1 MELKTSLFI
10 LALLSISSA
19 ATLLEQAPAALGGT
33 VVLVVIILAITAMV
47 AEAINAQQLHAWVKQ
62 EYRELIVA
70 AILFVLVMALFNVD
84 KPIMETLSGTDDYKE
99 DAEGVIDDMMGRAT
113 VAYKDLI
120 DAYFVVGMRSGYSTN
135 VMAGYYVWVSV
146 GGVPSS
152 GFSSFMIFFNQAAGG
167 LTNMII
173 LYSALRAVLG
183 FCLSTMGQLIYLAFI
198 FRVIPFTRQVGST
211 LIALV
216 IGGYVIF
223 PLAVFL
229 LAPAHD
235 LINVP
240 APNLDRDMIKDLE
253 FYLPSGASLICGEWW
268 MRMLVGMFGEVG
280 FALPPC
286 LLVAAV
292 TLGTGFQPCWEVLT
306 KVVYPIM
313 MQIILPILWGLT
325 MAISTFVTPD
335 LGKHFDH
342 FAPFLREI
350 NNLVVVS
357 YVDAILVIIITY
369 AGIRSV
375 SAALGG
381 EYMLPGIQRLV

>member
-1 MELKTSLFI
+1 MESRTALFLI
-10 LALLSISSA
+10 ALLSVSSA
-19 ATLLEQAPAALGGT
+19 ATLLEQAPVALGGT
-33 VVLVVIILAITAMV
+33 VVIVIIVLAITAML

-70 AILFVLVMALFNVD
+70 GILFIVVMALFNVD
-84 KPIMETLSGTDDYKE
+84 KPIVKVLSGTDDYKE
-99 DAEGVIDDMMGRAT
+99 AANGTIDDMLGRAT

-167 LTNMII
+167 LSNMLF
-173 LYSALRAVLG
+173 LYTALRAMLG

-198 FRVIPFTRQVGST
+198 FRVIPLTRQVGST

-223 PLAVFL
+223 PFAVFL
-229 LAPAHD
+229 LAPAHE

-240 APNLDRDMIKDLE
+240 APNIDRDMIKDIE
-253 FYLPSGASLICGEWW
+253 FYLPSGASLICGEWYV
-268 MRMLVGMFGEVG
+268 RLLVGMFGEIG

-286 LLVAAV
+286 LLIAAV
-292 TLGTGFQPCWEVLT
+292 TLGTGFQPCWEILT
-306 KVVYPIM
+306 KVVYPII

-325 MAISTFVTPD
+325 MAISTFITPD

-342 FAPFLREI
+342 FAPFLRDI

-357 YVDAILVIIITY
+357 YIDAILVIIITY
-369 AGIRSV
+369 AGIRSI

-381 EYMLPGIQRLV
+381 EYMLPSIQRLV